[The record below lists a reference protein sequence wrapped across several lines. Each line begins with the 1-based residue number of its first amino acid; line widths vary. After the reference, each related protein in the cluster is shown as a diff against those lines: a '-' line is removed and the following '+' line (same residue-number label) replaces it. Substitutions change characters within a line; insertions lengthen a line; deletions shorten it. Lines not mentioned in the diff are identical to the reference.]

1 MRLGDDIDQ
10 LLVKKEPR
18 RNTMT
23 IRVLIC
29 DELPVIRD
37 GMRTLLD
44 AVPDIN
50 VIDTTDNGMEAIVL
64 VRTARPDVVV
74 TDLSLRTISGLDM
87 IRRLGKEDAPPN
99 IVVLTGS
106 DGDKTISDVLHAGAR
121 CLLGKDTSPQDLVT
135 AIRAAATGRTML
147 APGIAQRLVTWFREQ
162 PDAMEPLPC
171 PEATELTPRER
182 EVTEMVAR
190 GMSTEEVAR
199 ALTIGVATV
208 RTHIYRVRTKLG
220 VRDRAQLVSLAY
232 RSGLIQPAGPA
243 AGDEKPGPRSDLRA
257 G

>member
-1 MRLGDDIDQ
+1 
-10 LLVKKEPR
+10 
-18 RNTMT
+18 MT

-44 AVPDIN
+44 AVPDID

-74 TDLSLRTISGLDM
+74 TDLDLRTISGLEM

-99 IVVLTGS
+99 VVVLTGA
-106 DGDKTISDVLHAGAR
+106 DGDKTVSDVLHAGAS
-121 CLLGKDTSPQDLVT
+121 CLLGKDTSPQELVT
-135 AIRAAATGRTML
+135 AIRAAAEGRTML
-147 APGIAQRLVTWFREQ
+147 APDIAQRLVTWFREQ
-162 PDAMEPLPC
+162 PDTMESAPC
-171 PEATELTPRER
+171 PEVTELTPRER
-182 EVTEMVAR
+182 EVTQMVAR
-190 GMSTEEVAR
+190 GMSTEEVASE
-199 ALTIGVATV
+199 LTIGVATV
-208 RTHIYRVRTKLG
+208 RTHLYRVRTKLG

-232 RSGLIQPAGPA
+232 RTGLIQRAGYTPD
-243 AGDEKPGPRSDLRA
+243 DEKPGPQEDLRA

>member
-1 MRLGDDIDQ
+1 
-10 LLVKKEPR
+10 
-18 RNTMT
+18 MT

-37 GMRTLLD
+37 GLRTLLD
-44 AVPDIN
+44 AMPDVD

-74 TDLSLRTISGLDM
+74 TDLNLRTISGLEM
-87 IRRLGKEDAPPN
+87 IRRLSKEDGRPN
-99 IVVLTGS
+99 IVVFTGS
-106 DGDKTISDVLHAGAR
+106 DADKTVSDVLHAGAS
-121 CLLGKDTSPQDLVT
+121 CLLGKDASPEELVT
-135 AIRAAATGRTML
+135 AIRAAAVGRTVL
-147 APGIAQRLVTWFREQ
+147 APDIAERLVTWFRER
-162 PDAMEPLPC
+162 PDIMESEPC
-171 PEATELTPRER
+171 PEVTELTPRER

-199 ALTIGVATV
+199 ELTIGVATV
-208 RTHIYRVRTKLG
+208 RTHLYRVRTKLG

-232 RSGLIQPAGPA
+232 RSGLIQPAGRA
-243 AGDEKPGPRSDLRA
+243 LGDEKAGPQENLRA